1 MRVQRLGPGPRGTDE
16 MIRISMQVPSDLD
29 LVQEAIETVAGQCL
43 ACGLSAHQVEF
54 SLRVALGEAL
64 QNAIVYGNRL
74 DPDKLVDLQVHMGAR
89 KVEVFVEDEG
99 DGFDPTMV
107 PDPTRPDRLEREDG
121 RGLFLIRNL
130 VDHVSFNDQG
140 NSICMVLHRA

>member
-1 MRVQRLGPGPRGTDE
+1 
-16 MIRISMQVPSDLD
+16 MIRISMQVPSDLE
-29 LVQEAIETVAGQCL
+29 LVQEAIEAVADQCL
-43 ACGLSAHQVEF
+43 ACGLAAHQVEF

-64 QNAIVYGNRL
+64 QNAIIYGNRL
-74 DPDKLVDLQVHMGAR
+74 DPEKIVDLRVHMGAR
-89 KVEVFVEDEG
+89 KVEVFVQDEG
-99 DGFDPTMV
+99 DGFDPTSV
-107 PDPTRPDRLEREDG
+107 PDPTLPDRLECEDG